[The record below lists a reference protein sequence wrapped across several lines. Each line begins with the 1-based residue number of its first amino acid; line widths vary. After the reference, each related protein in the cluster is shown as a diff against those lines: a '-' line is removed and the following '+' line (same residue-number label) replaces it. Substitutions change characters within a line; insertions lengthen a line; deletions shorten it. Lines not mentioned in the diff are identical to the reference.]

1 MPSNALARS
10 HSLAVTQL
18 AVTQIEAQD
27 LGLLMLYIARCG
39 QRPSKQQIRFEK
51 LTLYTAVICPLFLWH
66 GDPDGRFTWFNV
78 SERFVFTTPRVC
90 LPLVRALYAA
100 VPCAYAAA
108 EFCSWWCG
116 AAPNR
121 GKLFVMRPL

>member
-1 MPSNALARS
+1 
-10 HSLAVTQL
+10 
-18 AVTQIEAQD
+18 
-27 LGLLMLYIARCG
+27 MLYIARSG

-51 LTLYTAVICPLFLWH
+51 LTLYTAVVCPLFLWH

-78 SERFVFTTPRVC
+78 SERFVFTTPSVC

-108 EFCSWWCG
+108 EFRSWRRG
-116 AAPNR
+116 AAPNC
-121 GKLFVMRPL
+121 GKLFIMAATYLTWALGTLLDHQARAPAFTGLRPTST